1 MAAVLSRRAGGA
13 LLGVAAVQLL
23 LSVRFFHKYV
33 DRPVLGYAVWV
44 SAGLL
49 ACGVVLSSRRLLGL
63 LTRPWLLG
71 AGVTA
76 LTGLVAVAYP
86 RADALKAQGRGSDQ
100 DDCVRTLVSNVF
112 AGREPF
118 GRGYFGDPCSTGPS
132 EFLWYFPVQVSGAW
146 FVAVPALAMLLGW
159 WVLSQVADRGTA
171 VLLSLSQLASWLF
184 LELSAVGSDLL
195 VIGWLF
201 AAAVVL
207 VRERRAWRWTAGGV
221 AYVLF
226 AGSRLPLALVA
237 AASLWLLLVAAG
249 WAALRVVA
257 PVLLVTA
264 ALYVG
269 GWAAA
274 PGSFTPGHLVGKSLH
289 ILRYLAGGRLAPA
302 LVVVALLVA
311 AGAALTLLPR
321 VAGRVRRHWFATN
334 VLVVALPMWAVAVW
348 DLSRRDL
355 DPAKW
360 EGLGYLYLCVPV
372 LLVGVAGW
380 LQERE
385 GTLPAPPRRSGV
397 DRPPRRQRHGE
408 RAAPLG

>member
-1 MAAVLSRRAGGA
+1 MSAVLSRRAGVA
-13 LLGVAAVQLL
+13 LLSVAAVQLL

-33 DRPVLGYAVWV
+33 DRPVLGYALWV

-49 ACGVVLSSRRLLGL
+49 VCGVVLSSRRLLTL

-71 AGVTA
+71 AGVAA
-76 LTGLVAVAYP
+76 LTALVAVSYP
-86 RADALKAQGRGSDQ
+86 RADALRAQGRGSDQ
-100 DDCVRTLVSNVF
+100 DDCVRTLVANVF
-112 AGREPF
+112 AGRKPF

-159 WVLSQVADRGTA
+159 WVLSLVADRGTA

-207 VRERRAWRWTAGGV
+207 VRERRAWRWAVGGA

-237 AASLWLLLVAAG
+237 AASLWLLVVAVG
-249 WAALRVVA
+249 WTALRVVV
-257 PVLLVTA
+257 PVLLATA
-264 ALYVG
+264 GLYAG

-274 PGSFTPGHLVGKSLH
+274 PDSFTPGHLVGKSLH
-289 ILRYLAGGRLAPA
+289 ILRYLSGSRLAPA
-302 LVVVALLVA
+302 LVVAALLVG
-311 AGAALTLLPR
+311 AGAAVTLVPA
-321 VAGRVRRHWFATN
+321 VAARVRRHWFAAN
-334 VLVVALPMWAVAVW
+334 VLVIALPMWAVAVW

-355 DPAKW
+355 DPARW
-360 EGLGYLYLCVPV
+360 EGLGYLYLCVPM
-372 LLVGVAGW
+372 LLVGVADW
-380 LQERE
+380 LR
-385 GTLPAPPRRSGV
+385 LSGV
-397 DRPPRRQRHGE
+397 DRPPRRQRQGE
-408 RAAPLG
+408 RAAPLW